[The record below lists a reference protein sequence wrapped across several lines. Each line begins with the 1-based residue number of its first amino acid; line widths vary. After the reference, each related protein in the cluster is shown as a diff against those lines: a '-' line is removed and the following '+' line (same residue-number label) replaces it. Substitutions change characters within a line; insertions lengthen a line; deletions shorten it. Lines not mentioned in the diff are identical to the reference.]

1 MRCLLRGRDGFVGGL
16 GPVRPAWLGVC
27 WRWSQSAVLAPNA
40 RTGSWL
46 QRPWPP
52 WDLAAF
58 FRAVFSSHPRCCAAQ
73 CPSRHLHFVPFRPR
87 SGRLDL
93 QTSLSPFCI
102 LHSPR
107 PRPALHTLQIPA
119 SLPLSTVY
127 LRNPNCHPIHHQLD
141 IRLRTDCAVIDDAIF
156 HSLGRL
162 DPTRS
167 QFLTTR
173 NRTSVRTTNVP
184 YCPSQREKRENC
196 PSRIA
201 SQSKAQ
207 EQSMPRGVIVDDY
220 ESSPLILSPHPSPPL
235 AARAFADCWEIS
247 CDDAPATPTK
257 TNHRH

>member
-1 MRCLLRGRDGFVGGL
+1 MSRRGGGGGAETNQPNCPSQRKRGVLSISKLRAFPSHPISGNEGISRSRQKQSALSSCKCDAMRCLLRGGTVSL
-16 GPVRPAWLGVC
+16 VVWALSGPVC

-107 PRPALHTLQIPA
+107 PRPALHTLTPHFANSCILAIINCVPTQPK
-119 SLPLSTVY
+119 LPSDPPST
-127 LRNPNCHPIHHQLD
+127 
-141 IRLRTDCAVIDDAIF
+141 
-156 HSLGRL
+156 
-162 DPTRS
+162 
-167 QFLTTR
+167 
-173 NRTSVRTTNVP
+173 
-184 YCPSQREKRENC
+184 
-196 PSRIA
+196 
-201 SQSKAQ
+201 
-207 EQSMPRGVIVDDY
+207 
-220 ESSPLILSPHPSPPL
+220 
-235 AARAFADCWEIS
+235 
-247 CDDAPATPTK
+247 
-257 TNHRH
+257 